1 MPYTLDSLRY
11 DGPRMEAEW
20 IGWGHAPGEVEAR
33 RRSEV
38 VRNGWR
44 NGARHLTQDEIPDG
58 LLLKG
63 VKNAPELGYDN
74 AWAFAPSGALIIR
87 DDFRKIIEDM
97 DPGLHQFLDMPV
109 FLKYRK
115 EQISAKGDWFL
126 LNVTHRQANVDFEK
140 STGLQDLSWSP
151 DKLVAMPSNVVL
163 DRNTLSNVN
172 MWREKGCMY
181 ALFLSDRLHEAIKK
195 AGIKF
200 YKRHKVKS

>member
-1 MPYTLDSLRY
+1 MPYTLDSLDY

-38 VRNGWR
+38 VRNGWQ
-44 NGARHLTQDEIPDG
+44 NGARRLTQDEIPDG

-87 DDFRKIIEDM
+87 DDFRKMIEDM

-109 FLKYRK
+109 YLKYRK
-115 EQISAKGDWFL
+115 EKIRARDDWYL
-126 LNVTHRQANVDFEK
+126 LNILCHQETLDEK
-140 STGLQDLSWSP
+140 KSRGLRDLTWTSNKLIASP
-151 DKLVAMPSNVVL
+151 SGVVL
-163 DRNTLSNVN
+163 DESKLSEANL
-172 MWREKGCMY
+172 WHEKGYIFQTFM
-181 ALFLSDRLHEAIKK
+181 SDRLHEAIKE